1 LKRIYLI
8 TPNILTKKF
17 YSFLPKV
24 LASKKVKFL
33 QLRCKSYSR
42 SKIDIHLRK
51 ISTITKKHKVKLIIN
66 DDSSFI
72 KKYKNT
78 GFHLGQKDLM
88 EKNNIS
94 NLNKKNC
101 FGITCHNSISLA
113 KKALKFKPHYIAFG
127 AFFPTKTKRV
137 KYIAKKDIL
146 KKAKKLKTK
155 IVAIGGITNKNYK
168 ELIESG
174 ADYIAISSFI
184 WKNKRFNPAQAIKL
198 FK

>member
-1 LKRIYLI
+1 MKRIYLI

-101 FGITCHNSISLA
+101 FGITCHNSILLA

-127 AFFPTKTKRV
+127 AFYPTKTKQV
-137 KYIAKKDIL
+137 KYIANKDIL

-174 ADYIAISSFI
+174 ADYIAISGFI
-184 WKNKRFNPAQAIKL
+184 WKNKQFNPAQAIKL

>member
-17 YSFLPKV
+17 YTFLPKV

-42 SKIDIHLRK
+42 SKIDIHLKK
-51 ISTITKKHKVKLIIN
+51 ILTITKKYNVKLIIN
-66 DDSSFI
+66 DDSSFV

-78 GFHLGQKDLM
+78 GLHLGQKDLTK
-88 EKNNIS
+88 KNNIS
-94 NLNKKNC
+94 NLNKNYC
-101 FGITCHNSISLA
+101 FGITCHNSIPLA

-127 AFFPTKTKRV
+127 AFYPTKTKQV
-137 KYIAKKDIL
+137 KYIANKDIL

-155 IVAIGGITNKNYK
+155 VVAIGGITNKNYK

-174 ADYIAISSFI
+174 ADYIAISGFI
-184 WKNKRFNPAQAIKL
+184 WKNKQFNPDQAIKL

>member
-1 LKRIYLI
+1 MKRIYLI

-33 QLRCKSYSR
+33 QLRCKSYTR

-174 ADYIAISSFI
+174 ADYIAISGFI
-184 WKNKRFNPAQAIKL
+184 WKNKQFNPAQAIKL

>member
-88 EKNNIS
+88 KKDNIS

>member
-1 LKRIYLI
+1 MKRIYLI

-42 SKIDIHLRK
+42 SKIDIHLK
-51 ISTITKKHKVKLIIN
+51 KMLTITKRHNVKLIIN
-66 DDSSFI
+66 DDSFFV

-88 EKNNIS
+88 KKDNIS
-94 NLNKKNC
+94 NLNKNNC

-127 AFFPTKTKRV
+127 AFYPTKTKQV

-146 KKAKKLKTK
+146 KKAKKFKTK
-155 IVAIGGITNKNYK
+155 VVAIGGITNKNYK
-168 ELIESG
+168 ELIKSG
-174 ADYIAISSFI
+174 ADYIAISGFI
-184 WKNKRFNPAQAIKL
+184 WKNKQFNPVQAIKL

>member
-1 LKRIYLI
+1 MKRIYLI
-8 TPNILTKKF
+8 TPDILTKKF

-184 WKNKRFNPAQAIKL
+184 WKNKQFNPAQAIKL

>member
-1 LKRIYLI
+1 MKRIYLI

-94 NLNKKNC
+94 NLNKKNY